1 MNARI
6 ENILSHYKHESPGV
20 LSSLYRILMHGK
32 LAGTGRMLILPV
44 DQGFEHGPV
53 RSFGMNPGAY
63 DPHYH
68 YDLAIKAGMNAYA
81 APLGFL
87 EAGAADFA
95 GQIPIILKMNSNNS
109 LTPKS
114 AEPDQ
119 AFSSSVEDAL
129 RLGCCGVG
137 FTIYP
142 GSSNFLNMIE
152 EAKEVV
158 REAKSRGLAVIIWSY
173 PRGGGLSK
181 EGENAIDICAY
192 AAHMAAL
199 IGANIIKVKLPTSFI
214 EQSEAKKI
222 YEAENIDIS
231 TLEARVR
238 HVMQA
243 CFAGK
248 RLVLFS
254 GGSMKPEAELLDEVR
269 AIIAGGGSG
278 SIIGRNS
285 FQPKRDNALKLLASI
300 SSIMARDSY

>member
-1 MNARI
+1 MSAQVKS
-6 ENILSHYKHESPGV
+6 ILSNYRHESPGV
-20 LSSLYRILMHGK
+20 LANLYRILMHGK
-32 LAGTGRMLILPV
+32 LAGTGKMMILPV

-53 RSFGMNPGAY
+53 RSFGINPDAY

-68 YDLAIKAGMNAYA
+68 YDLAIKASMNAYA

-114 AEPDQ
+114 LEPDQ
-119 AFSSSVEDAL
+119 AFSSSVSDAL
-129 RLGCCGVG
+129 RLGCSGVG

-152 EAKEVV
+152 EAKEVI
-158 REAKSRGLAVIIWSY
+158 REAKYCGLAVIIWSY
-173 PRGGGLSK
+173 PRGAGISK
-181 EGENAIDICAY
+181 EGESAIDICAY

-199 IGANIIKVKLPTSFI
+199 LGANIIKVKLPTAFI
-214 EQSEAKKI
+214 EQSDAKKI
-222 YEAENIDIS
+222 YESENIDIS
-231 TLEARVR
+231 SLEARVR

-254 GGSMKPEAELLDEVR
+254 GGSMKKEGELLSEIC

-285 FQPKRDNALKLLASI
+285 FQPKRADALELLSKI
-300 SSIMARDSY
+300 LSVYSR